1 MILCASGVKRKTAFI
16 AFLFFSSCTASQ
28 ESASTASTVNEYLK
42 MVQGK
47 VQSTWKYPTGV
58 VGSHVVTLL
67 FVLDVDGKLVNAEV
81 INATDERLSQSA
93 LDAINRASP
102 FPPIPENLKK
112 LAGEPLVMKFAVSI
126 KPK

>member
-1 MILCASGVKRKTAFI
+1 
-16 AFLFFSSCTASQ
+16 
-28 ESASTASTVNEYLK
+28 